1 MRRIR
6 WLLTL
11 LLLGVAHDAS
21 GQSQDFTDAEWDS
34 MAAADSAWLDLP
46 ALDPAAAESLAQ
58 LTAGPPDYLAEM
70 RANFTPINRIYSA
83 LKVTM
88 RFLEPMYA
96 VLAGVLIL
104 FSGLSARMREIAHNL
119 GRRRWVRVLAFF
131 ALYSLVMFV
140 LGFPLQ
146 WYDGFV
152 LEHRFGL
159 SDQSFSRWL
168 SDQGKVVM
176 LNLFLLGVIPVL
188 WLVYTLIGRSPRAWW
203 VWLGMAALPLTV
215 AVVLIEPVVID
226 PMFNRFTP
234 LRDRHLEA
242 RIVELAQR
250 AGIPGRKVVEV
261 DKSQQTKKFNAY
273 VNGFGV
279 SQRIVLWDT
288 TLEGMKEDEIL
299 FVMGHEMGH
308 YQLGHIWKGILFT
321 WLLSV
326 VIFGATAL
334 VAGWGMRRFGEHWG
348 FTRLDDVASL
358 PLLMTSLTLVLFL
371 AQPVINGFSRRLE
384 TEADL
389 YGLEITRDSDAAARA
404 FIKLGQQNRSNP
416 EPSGLVRWVL
426 YSHPTPAERVMLAAT
441 YRPWERG
448 EPSRVYRGPGPG
460 ARSGAGSAGN

>member
-1 MRRIR
+1 MRRIT
-6 WLLTL
+6 WLMMLI
-11 LLLGVAHDAS
+11 LLGAPGEAP
-21 GQSQDFTDAEWDS
+21 GQERQDFTDAEWDS
-34 MAAADSAWLDLP
+34 MAAADSGWLYSP
-46 ALDPAAAESLAQ
+46 AVDSLAADTAAAA
-58 LTAGPPDYLAEM
+58 TGPPDYLAEM
-70 RANFTPINRIYSA
+70 RANFTPSNRIYSA

-96 VLAGVLIL
+96 ILAGVLIL
-104 FSGLSARMREIAHNL
+104 FSGLSGRMRDIAHNL

-131 ALYSLVMFV
+131 ALYSTVMFV

-159 SDQSFSRWL
+159 SDQSFSAWL

-176 LNLFLLGVIPVL
+176 LNVFLLGVVPVL
-188 WLVYTLIGRSPRAWW
+188 WLVYTLLARSPRLWW
-203 VWLGMAALPLTV
+203 LWLGMAALPLTI

-226 PMFNRFTP
+226 PMFNKFTP
-234 LRDRHLEA
+234 LHDRQLEA
-242 RIVELAQR
+242 RIVQLAER
-250 AGIPGRKVVEV
+250 AGIPGRNVVEV

-288 TLEGMKEDEIL
+288 TLEGMREDEIL

-308 YQLGHIWKGILFT
+308 YRLGHIWKGIVFT

-326 VIFGATAL
+326 MIFGATAL
-334 VAGWGMRRFGEHWG
+334 IAFWAMRRFGEHWG

-358 PLLMTSLTLVLFL
+358 PLLMTALALVLFM
-371 AQPVINGFSRRLE
+371 AQPVINGFSRGLE

-389 YGLEITRDSDAAARA
+389 YGLEITRDNDAAARA
-404 FIKLGQQNRSNP
+404 FIKLGAQNKSNP

-426 YSHPTPAERVMLAAT
+426 YSHPTPAERVTLAAT
-441 YRPWERG
+441 YRPWAEGR
-448 EPSRVYRGPGPG
+448 PNRVYHGR
-460 ARSGAGSAGN
+460 